1 MKYLHLATALLLAS
15 CLSSEVLAKGKQAP
29 AQRQPD
35 MCITPA
41 GAQPL
46 LPAKLLPGMGTT

>member
-1 MKYLHLATALLLAS
+1 MKHVHLAAAILIAS
-15 CLSSEVLAKGKQAP
+15 SLSSDVLAKGKQAP

-41 GAQPL
+41 GA
-46 LPAKLLPGMGTT
+46 